1 MWTCLL
7 LERGRLC
14 IGLGQWWG
22 SRRPRFRAGSE
33 YSLERIRKSDCF
45 KRVWKERV
53 LKCGERLEN
62 LGS

>member
-14 IGLGQWWG
+14 IGLGQRWG

-33 YSLERIRKSDCF
+33 YSGWRELGNQIASKEYGKS
-45 KRVWKERV
+45 
-53 LKCGERLEN
+53 
-62 LGS
+62 GS